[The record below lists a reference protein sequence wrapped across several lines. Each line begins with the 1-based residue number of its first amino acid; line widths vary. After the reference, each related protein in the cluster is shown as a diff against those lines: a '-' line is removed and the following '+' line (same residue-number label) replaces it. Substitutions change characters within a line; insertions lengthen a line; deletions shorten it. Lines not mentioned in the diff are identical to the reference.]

1 MFSASI
7 VKLPGFFSYL
17 WTLSAELQTSQ
28 KATTEVPDKAR
39 NIANAELLLDRLS
52 FFTVSQQITRLIL
65 PFCRQIVSKQ

>member
-52 FFTVSQQITRLIL
+52 FFTVYRTNDMEFLNKLRG
-65 PFCRQIVSKQ
+65 